1 MSDNHSRQSANI
13 QNRGSEMIEVK
24 VVGGVGKK
32 TSNGGCQFYLQNR
45 IYYGTIAVAI
55 ATCSNP
61 YYLIEERRTDEI
73 QNQKTDPK

>member
-1 MSDNHSRQSANI
+1 
-13 QNRGSEMIEVK
+13 MIEVK

-73 QNQKTDPK
+73 QNQKINTEGNMETHGISRRSI